1 MTFAF
6 EEQVTMIEL
15 VRSAAEYRA
24 RKNYLTAEALA
35 AKVLNETLDQAR
47 DNFNRHYAD
56 IQQRMN
62 NLAVKGP

>member
-1 MTFAF
+1 MIFDL

-24 RKNYLTAEALA
+24 RQNYLTAEAVA
-35 AKVLNETLDQAR
+35 AKVLNETLDRAR
-47 DNFNRHYAD
+47 DKFYRDYSD